1 MYTYSKNNAYQTM
14 TAYDAGIDI
23 WQGHTHAQL
32 TENDSSRAHGR
43 NAQSGKST
51 INQHDEQA
59 EHGPHQQAQYHA
71 TSNHA
76 NGGLVGQVAL
86 S

>member
-14 TAYDAGIDI
+14 TAYDTGIDI
-23 WQGHTHAQL
+23 WQGHTHALL
-32 TENDSSRAHGR
+32 TENDSSTAHGR

-51 INQHDEQA
+51 INQHGEQA
-59 EHGPHQQAQYHA
+59 EHGRHQQAQYHA
-71 TSNHA
+71 TSNRA